1 MAKVDLVKNKAALE
15 QAWKEVTRPESKI
28 NWAVFGY
35 DGKTFTLKVVETGED
50 GFEEMADELNGGKI
64 MYAVC
69 RVNDPNTNLPKLVF
83 VNWQGE
89 GVPANVKGVC
99 ANHIRDVTSLFK
111 GCHVTINAR
120 SENDLDYDSVLDKVK
135 KSSGANYSIH
145 KEKPKPV
152 EQIKPVGAVYKKI
165 NPIRE
170 IDIKKR
176 DTFWNKQEEEERSR
190 VSQEKQM
197 TEKKRQEEEEKRKAR
212 EKKEEVARDE
222 MIRER
227 SKSIDQQRA
236 AMVKQEPKRE
246 EEKKRYQDMMKEKER
261 DDQEFRKR
269 SDSERKKRLQEV
281 QSAISSR
288 QSVDS
293 ERSKFAPAA
302 KSKVPPPTQP
312 KKKVPKVINEPQEAV
327 QQQYVSTVDTTHD
340 EPSPVQEQAPVV
352 IEEQKELPPSP
363 VQEQAPVVI
372 EEQKELPHVP
382 AVAQDLPEPDQQ
394 TFSTEAEV
402 EQQSEEVD
410 HQSQAAETEK
420 EPEITSGTQN
430 VCTARALFDYRAEG
444 QDEISFDPGDII
456 EGIEKV
462 DEGWWRGT
470 APSGAYGLFPA
481 NYVEIIDNEEVRELH
496 SIASECGYSQWSN
509 CEGEG
514 QDEISFDPGD
524 IIEGIEK
531 VDEGWWRGT
540 APSGAYGLFPA
551 NYVEIIDNEEKQPT
565 VTPTIQ
571 APASQAEEQTPAS
584 QAEEQAPASQ
594 AEEPAPASQGLSAK
608 ALYDYQAEGEDEVSF
623 DPGDIIEEIEKVD
636 DGWWKGRAPSGAY
649 GLFPAN
655 YVELLDSQEAT
666 GTTESQPEEAQMT
679 SQPQGISARALYDYQ
694 AADETEI
701 SFDPDDVIT
710 EIDQCDENWWRGQ
723 APDGRYGM
731 FPANY
736 VELI

>member
-176 DTFWNKQEEEERSR
+176 DTFWNKQEAFSKSDSSISDTSNSGHNFPDVSDMPDIEVSCTGVEAIGGLDDSKATGPDKIGAKSLKLAPAELLMLVNSLAELINWRSQTDIIFLDFSESFDKEEERSR

-269 SDSERKKRLQEV
+269 SDSERKKRLQVYV
-281 QSAISSR
+281 QGYSGREPHSPLIIEREPHDAEH
-288 QSVDS
+288 VDFW
-293 ERSKFAPAA
+293 K
-302 KSKVPPPTQP
+302 
-312 KKKVPKVINEPQEAV
+312 
-327 QQQYVSTVDTTHD
+327 
-340 EPSPVQEQAPVV
+340 
-352 IEEQKELPPSP
+352 
-363 VQEQAPVVI
+363 
-372 EEQKELPHVP
+372 
-382 AVAQDLPEPDQQ
+382 
-394 TFSTEAEV
+394 
-402 EQQSEEVD
+402 
-410 HQSQAAETEK
+410 
-420 EPEITSGTQN
+420 N
-430 VCTARALFDYRAEG
+430 VGPCEG
-444 QDEISFDPGDII
+444 QLFCLII
-456 EGIEKV
+456 ESTYNGK
-462 DEGWWRGT
+462 
-470 APSGAYGLFPA
+470 
-481 NYVEIIDNEEVRELH
+481 
-496 SIASECGYSQWSN
+496 
-509 CEGEG
+509 
-514 QDEISFDPGD
+514 
-524 IIEGIEK
+524 
-531 VDEGWWRGT
+531 
-540 APSGAYGLFPA
+540 
-551 NYVEIIDNEEKQPT
+551 
-565 VTPTIQ
+565 
-571 APASQAEEQTPAS
+571 
-584 QAEEQAPASQ
+584 
-594 AEEPAPASQGLSAK
+594 
-608 ALYDYQAEGEDEVSF
+608 
-623 DPGDIIEEIEKVD
+623 
-636 DGWWKGRAPSGAY
+636 
-649 GLFPAN
+649 
-655 YVELLDSQEAT
+655 
-666 GTTESQPEEAQMT
+666 
-679 SQPQGISARALYDYQ
+679 
-694 AADETEI
+694 
-701 SFDPDDVIT
+701 
-710 EIDQCDENWWRGQ
+710 
-723 APDGRYGM
+723 
-731 FPANY
+731 
-736 VELI
+736 